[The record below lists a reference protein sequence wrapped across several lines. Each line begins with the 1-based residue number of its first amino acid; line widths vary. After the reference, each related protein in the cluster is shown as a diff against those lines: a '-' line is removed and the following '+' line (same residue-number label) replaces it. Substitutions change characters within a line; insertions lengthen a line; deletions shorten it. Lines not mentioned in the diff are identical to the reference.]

1 VPGKPVD
8 LHKMVR
14 EVLAHTSPLVAAA
27 DRPLVH
33 FEDASTEA
41 FALIKYVGR
50 RIRRQGVYPE
60 VYDRQMGHLRQLV
73 LAELLQAFE
82 RFLKEIAAVC
92 IDFLAPYVADDRF
105 DEFLPKTGGHIAAF
119 VNAQSIGKA
128 LCESDTWLRHETIN
142 RRFRRLLKFPFGEPW
157 EFLFPEGNQPPA
169 TEQERAKT
177 LAVLWQLRHCCA
189 HNLGVMT
196 ASDSMK
202 FRMLVGAPVAANCR
216 LSPSTDDLRFVSDFL
231 SETAQNT
238 NQRIGQR
245 LALVLEHFHL
255 ADASLFDGQLKANE
269 VSQRFVFSVTIN
281 GHVGVR

>member
-1 VPGKPVD
+1 
-8 LHKMVR
+8 MVR
-14 EVLAHTSPLVAAA
+14 EALTHTSPLVAAA

-33 FEDASTEA
+33 FEDAASA
-41 FALIKYVGR
+41 GFSLIRYIGR
-50 RIRRQGVYPE
+50 RVRRQDSHAA
-60 VYDRQMGHLRQLV
+60 VYDRHMGHLRRMV
-73 LAELLQAFE
+73 LAELLESFE

-92 IDFLAPYVADDRF
+92 IDFLAPFAADDRF
-105 DEFLPKTGGHIAAF
+105 DEFVPKTSGHVAAF

-142 RRFRRLLKFPFGEPW
+142 RRFRRLLKLPFGEPW

-169 TEQERAKT
+169 SEQQRAKT

-216 LSPSTDDLRFVSDFL
+216 LSPSTDDLRFISEFL
-231 SETAQNT
+231 SETAQST
-238 NQRIGQR
+238 NQRIGRR
-245 LALVLEHFHL
+245 LALVLEHVHQ
-255 ADASLFDGQLKANE
+255 ADVSLFDAQTKADE
-269 VSQRFVFSVTIN
+269 VSRRFAFAVTIN
-281 GHVGVR
+281 GCTGSP